1 MEHLPSHV
9 ALIMDGNR
17 RWAKEKRLPKFK
29 GHLTGESKIEPII
42 DRSIELGIQNLT
54 FWALAIKNWNRKPEE
69 IKFLLNLFR
78 TSLNRKV
85 NKYHRKN
92 IRIKVLG
99 NLSLF
104 PKDIQDMTNGWVEQ
118 SKNNTKITVNFA
130 MSYGGRDEIL
140 RAINKL
146 PKDHKEITEEEFG
159 QYLDTAGQPDPD
171 LLIRTGGQQRLSDF
185 LPWQIADTELYF
197 TPTFWPDFTV
207 EEFNKSL
214 DWYSQQKRNF
224 GK

>member
-1 MEHLPSHV
+1 MTNVPKHV

-17 RWAKEKRLPKFK
+17 RWAKEKKFANFK
-29 GHLTGESKIEPII
+29 GHVIGESRIEPII
-42 DRSIELGIQNLT
+42 DQAIELGIQNLT

-78 TSLNRKV
+78 SVLNKHV
-85 NKYHRKN
+85 SNYHKKN
-92 IRIKVLG
+92 VRIKVIG

-104 PKDIQDMTNGWVEQ
+104 PQDIQQMTDDWIKKSE
-118 SKNNTKITVNFA
+118 NNTKLTVNFA
-130 MSYGGRDEIL
+130 MSYGGRDELL

-146 PKDHKEITEEEFG
+146 PKDHKEITEEEFE

-197 TPTFWPDFTV
+197 TPIFWPDFSV
-207 EEFNKSL
+207 EDFNKSL
-214 DWYSQQKRNF
+214 EWYAQQKRNF